1 MHPSLVK
8 NVAAFLN
15 ADRISNGMVS
25 SSVFIRASE
34 ASHVPLSHAECY
46 MLAQLLT
53 RRRQVPPGQPEQSG
67 EATAFVDVA
76 LLQRIKAGDFLHAAL
91 A

>member
-53 RRRQVPPGQPEQSG
+53 RRRQVPPGQPEQSR
-67 EATAFVDVA
+67 ETAFVDVA